1 MAVYDKDG
9 NLEPDSVY
17 GVTKLAGEKLIK
29 IYCKNY
35 WILRIANPY
44 GLNDRN
50 SVFYKL
56 AQCKLNDK
64 VFTIYR
70 GNGIRKDFFPVEHIA
85 MIVNKIINNEI
96 PSGIYNVGSGKG
108 AIVTDLLQ
116 SLCAEHDI
124 KHEYID
130 TPDGLSAGY
139 IPFENLLASEPREIQ
154 KEWVN
159 YL

>member
-1 MAVYDKDG
+1 
-9 NLEPDSVY
+9 
-17 GVTKLAGEKLIK
+17 
-29 IYCKNY
+29 
-35 WILRIANPY
+35 
-44 GLNDRN
+44 
-50 SVFYKL
+50 
-56 AQCKLNDK
+56 
-64 VFTIYR
+64 
-70 GNGIRKDFFPVEHIA
+70 

-116 SLCAEHDI
+116 SLCIEHDI

-139 IPFENLLASEPREIQ
+139 IPFENLLASTPREIQ